1 MAETF
6 SVTPQY
12 IWEPSYRYNV
22 IRTEFESGKEQ
33 RKYIGVL
40 PRQWGLSFKGSS
52 ATIATVVDFYKAR
65 KGSFEVFAWIPPGES
80 TAISAR
86 FEEDSLRVTRYGL
99 TSWGECS
106 VTISEVL

>member
-40 PRQWGLSFKGSS
+40 PRQWGLTFKGSS
-52 ATIATVVDFYKAR
+52 TTIATVVDFYKAR
-65 KGSFEVFAWIPPGES
+65 KGSFEVFNWIPPGEAS
-80 TAISAR
+80 AISAR

>member
-6 SVTPQY
+6 NVTPQY
-12 IWEPSYRYNV
+12 VWEPSYHYNN

-33 RKYIGVL
+33 RKFIGVL
-40 PRQWGLSFKGSS
+40 PRQWALTFKGRW
-52 ATIATVVDFYKAR
+52 ATISGVVDFYKAR
-65 KGSFEVFAWIPPGES
+65 KGSFEAFSWTPPGES

-86 FEEDSLRVTRYGL
+86 FEEDSLSVTRYGL

-106 VTISEVL
+106 LVIREVL

>member
-6 SVTPQY
+6 NVTPQY
-12 IWEPSYRYNV
+12 IWEPSYHYNV

-40 PRQWGLSFKGSS
+40 PRQWGLTFKGSS
-52 ATIATVVDFYKAR
+52 ATIATVVDFFKAR
-65 KGSFEVFAWIPPGES
+65 KGGFEAFTWTPPNEDS
-80 TAISAR
+80 AINAR

-106 VTISEVL
+106 LVIREVL

>member
-33 RKYIGVL
+33 RKFLGVL
-40 PRQWGLSFKGSS
+40 PRQWALTFKGSW
-52 ATIATVVDFYKAR
+52 ATISGVVDFYKAR
-65 KGSFEVFAWIPPGES
+65 KGSFEAFNWTPPGES

-86 FEEDSLRVTRYGL
+86 FEEDSLSVPRTGL
-99 TSWGECS
+99 ISWAECS
-106 VTISEVL
+106 VIITEVL

>member
-40 PRQWGLSFKGSS
+40 PRQWVLSFKGSS
-52 ATIATVVDFYKAR
+52 ATIDTVVDFYKAR
-65 KGSFEVFAWIPPGES
+65 KGSFEVFNWTPPGEAS
-80 TAISAR
+80 AISAR

-99 TSWGECS
+99 TAWGECS